1 MARLTKEEK
10 KVFDPTLLI
19 QNQKWKSDTIKDL
32 MIGEG
37 KEEGGHSPYQPWKPA
52 PGGPYVPAPGKGK
65 ELANSPQSG
74 SYPSSPSYINYKE
87 IRDVN
92 PFLIDQFI
100 KDRGLEIFKLQT
112 GIPLAHGDGG
122 GWEHWDAETKK
133 RFLMETDEE
142 YKQWLKENNF
152 IEEGESDTEK
162 PESNLKIGSTQ
173 VASNKTP
180 SQQNATN
187 MLKIIKDLERQGKY
201 IESKA
206 LYDEQF
212 PKA

>member
-1 MARLTKEEK
+1 MATLKEQKRLWESLMVREPNNEDPPYRPWGPSHPDHPDYGK
-10 KVFDPTLLI
+10 KPKLAQRNKMTIASTPQGGGYPT
-19 QNQKWKSDTIKDL
+19 T
-32 MIGEG
+32 
-37 KEEGGHSPYQPWKPA
+37 
-52 PGGPYVPAPGKGK
+52 
-65 ELANSPQSG
+65 
-74 SYPSSPSYINYKE
+74 PSYINYKE

-92 PFLIDQFI
+92 PYLIDQFI

>member
-1 MARLTKEEK
+1 MNAKE
-10 KVFDPTLLI
+10 FL
-19 QNQKWKSDTIKDL
+19 QNQKWKSDTIKEL
-32 MIGEG
+32 MIGKG

-65 ELANSPQSG
+65 ELANSPQG
-74 SYPSSPSYINYKE
+74 GGYPSSPSYINYKE

-142 YKQWLKENNF
+142 YKQWLKENNL
-152 IEEGESDTEK
+152 IDEETPQNSQIN
-162 PESNLKIGSTQ
+162 SLKIAQ
-173 VASNKTP
+173 HKTP

-187 MLKIIKDLERQGKY
+187 MLKIIKNLEKQGRY
-201 IESKA
+201 IDAQE
-206 LYDEQF
+206 LYKEQF

>member
-1 MARLTKEEK
+1 MKADERVKLQKWQA
-10 KVFDPTLLI
+10 DLLI
-19 QNQKWKSDTIKDL
+19 GQ
-32 MIGEG
+32 G
-37 KEEGGHSPYQPWKPA
+37 KEKGGHSPYQPWEPA
-52 PGGPYVPAPGKGK
+52 PGGPYVPAPSRDKMK
-65 ELANSPQSG
+65 ISSTPQG
-74 SYPSSPSYINYKE
+74 GDYPTSPSYINYKE

-92 PFLIDQFI
+92 PYLIDQFI